1 MKEGLLR
8 GWVGGWLCGGGECC
22 LCVCGRRGAAVA
34 DTISFSRRTELSVI
48 PRTAATHQDKLFDIA
63 RGRNTRERCQEML
76 SQYWQRRRRSASE
89 AALR

>member
-34 DTISFSRRTELSVI
+34 DTISISRRTELSVI
-48 PRTAATHQDKLFDIA
+48 FRTAATLRTNSLTSLVGA
-63 RGRNTRERCQEML
+63 TP
-76 SQYWQRRRRSASE
+76 ASDVKKC
-89 AALR
+89 